1 MNNLIIIGNG
11 GHAISCIEVIEAQK
25 KYKILGLV
33 TEKFFNKNDN
43 FNYPFIGK
51 DIDLEKL
58 LKKTNNAFIALGFIK
73 DPFNRIRLFDRLK
86 AIGFNLPIIVSPT
99 SYKSVNSTL
108 DDGTILMHRS
118 FINSQV
124 AIGKNC
130 IINTA
135 SIIEHETIIGNNV
148 HVSTAAVINGGVEIG
163 SGSFV
168 GSNSVIKQG
177 VKIGKNCIIS
187 AGSFLRKDLKSG
199 TIFYR

>member
-1 MNNLIIIGNG
+1 MNNIIIIGSG
-11 GHAISCIEVIEAQK
+11 GHAISCIEVIEAQN
-25 KYKILGLV
+25 KYEILGLV
-33 TEKFFNKNDN
+33 TEKLFDQNDK

-51 DIDLEKL
+51 DVDLEKL
-58 LKKTNNAFIALGFIK
+58 LKKTNNAFIGLGFIK
-73 DPFNRIRLFDRLK
+73 DPFNRIRLFNRLK
-86 AIGFNLPIIVSPT
+86 TIGFNLPIIVSPT
-99 SYKSVNSTL
+99 SYKSANSSL

-124 AIGKNC
+124 VIGKNC

-135 SIIEHETIIGNNV
+135 SIIEHDTIIGDNV

-163 SGSFV
+163 SGSFI

-177 VKIGKNCIIS
+177 VKIGENCIIS

-199 TIFYR
+199 TVFYK